1 MAGVVVFTIASLLNG
16 LATSSEWLIA
26 TRALQG
32 LGAAM
37 VSPAALSIIT
47 TTFKEGADRA
57 KALAVWAAIAVGG
70 AAVGLLLGGILTEY
84 LSWEWAF
91 FVNIPIGI
99 ASVLLSLRYVPE
111 SKVPTVGGVDVAGA
125 VSVTAGLTLLVYTIV
140 RTQENGWLSAQTI
153 GLALASVALLAAFV
167 MIERRSAAPLVRLGI
182 FKIRSLTGANL
193 SMLAVAGGMFSV
205 FYFASIYLQQTLGF
219 TPVQTGLA
227 FLPLTAGIILFSG
240 IAQQLI
246 GRVGVREI
254 GMVGMGL
261 AAIGLLLL
269 SRAPVDGTYLADVLP
284 GILVMSAGL
293 GLTFVPL
300 TLIATTGV
308 GNEDAG
314 LASGIFNS
322 SQQIGGALGP
332 RDPLDGGG
340 LADHGRAGLGGGEP
354 VAGRAG
360 LRPGGG
366 LPGGVRDRRGAYAAR
381 RDPRRDP
388 HPTPRR
394 RDRPGPRD
402 GARRHLVPSTMPEPL
417 RSDARRNREKI
428 LAAASELF
436 ALEGPDLCVNDIARR
451 AGVGHATV
459 FRRFPTKDDLVLA
472 MFEERLDELAA
483 VAEAAAARDDPW
495 EGLVELMTSI
505 GERHARD
512 RGLMEARRHPGVRLA
527 QAGATTASASSSRS
541 AACSERAQEA
551 GVVRDDLEPADV
563 MFLISAVAKSSPCHF
578 EIPDLWRRYLGVVL
592 DGMRP
597 EPATPLAPPA
607 PSMDEVERALGAATA
622 RAGAAQRQ

>member
-1 MAGVVVFTIASLLNG
+1 MSTAPSPSATEHDRRWLVLVLVCIAQFMVVLDATVVNVALPSIQADLDFSTSSLQWVVNAYTLAFGGFLLLGGRAADFIGRRRLFVAGVVVFTIASLLNG

-91 FVNIPIGI
+91 YVNIPIGI
-99 ASVLLSLRYVPE
+99 ASILLSLRFVPE
-111 SKVPTVGGVDVAGA
+111 SRVPTVGGVDVGGA
-125 VSVTAGLTLLVYTIV
+125 VSVTAGLTLLVFTIV
-140 RTQENGWLSAQTI
+140 RTQENGWLSAETI
-153 GLALASVALLAAFV
+153 GLALASLALLATFV
-167 MIERRSAAPLVRLGI
+167 FIERRSAAPLVRLGI
-182 FKIRSLTGANL
+182 FRIRSLTGANL

-205 FYFASIYLQQTLGF
+205 FYFASIYLQDTLGF

-240 IAQQLI
+240 IAQQLV

-254 GMVGMGL
+254 GMTGMGV

-322 SQQIGGALGP
+322 SQQIGGALGLAILSTVAASQTT
-332 RDPLDGGG
+332 DALDSAGANPSQAEQASALVEGFQAAFAIG
-340 LADHGRAGLGGGEP
+340 AGLML
-354 VAGRAG
+354 V
-360 LRPGGG
+360 
-366 LPGGVRDRRGAYAAR
+366 GVILAALLI
-381 RDPRRDP
+381 
-388 HPTPRR
+388 RR
-394 RDRPGPRD
+394 RD
-402 GARRHLVPSTMPEPL
+402 V
-417 RSDARRNREKI
+417 
-428 LAAASELF
+428 
-436 ALEGPDLCVNDIARR
+436 
-451 AGVGHATV
+451 AT
-459 FRRFPTKDDLVLA
+459 
-472 MFEERLDELAA
+472 
-483 VAEAAAARDDPW
+483 AEAT
-495 EGLVELMTSI
+495 ETV
-505 GERHARD
+505 HA
-512 RGLMEARRHPGVRLA
+512 G
-527 QAGATTASASSSRS
+527 
-541 AACSERAQEA
+541 
-551 GVVRDDLEPADV
+551 
-563 MFLISAVAKSSPCHF
+563 I
-578 EIPDLWRRYLGVVL
+578 
-592 DGMRP
+592 
-597 EPATPLAPPA
+597 
-607 PSMDEVERALGAATA
+607 
-622 RAGAAQRQ
+622 